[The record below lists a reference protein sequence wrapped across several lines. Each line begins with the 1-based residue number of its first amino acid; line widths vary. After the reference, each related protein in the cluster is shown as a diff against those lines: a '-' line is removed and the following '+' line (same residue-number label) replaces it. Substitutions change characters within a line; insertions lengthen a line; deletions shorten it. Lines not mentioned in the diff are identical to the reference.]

1 MIYEYCSATQTYE
14 DKILILECKLSY
26 CVDIMTLPEHLI
38 KAINF
43 LLCTLL

>member
-1 MIYEYCSATQTYE
+1 MSIVAQHNLM
-14 DKILILECKLSY
+14 KILILKCKLLY